1 MTRSSPE
8 ATARWCRATCLGL
21 PGATVDQPFGPDSE
35 VFRIHGKMFALLLH
49 QLRLS
54 EHMLVNLKAEPDE
67 VPLLI
72 ETHAVVRPGY
82 HMNKRHW
89 ITVELSPEA
98 DRALVEEL
106 IEDSYDNVVAG
117 LPARLRSSLQA
128 LGGTASR
135 STVVEDDPDDQPRHR
150 GTGAS

>member
-1 MTRSSPE
+1 MTRPSE
-8 ATARWCRATCLGL
+8 DAALWCRTTCLAL

-35 VFRIHGKMFALLLH
+35 VFRVSGKMFALLL
-49 QLRLS
+49 QNLRLS
-54 EHMLVNLKAEPDE
+54 EHMIVNLKAEPDE

-72 ETHAVVRPGY
+72 ETHAIVRPGY

-89 ITVELSPEA
+89 VSVELASRV

-117 LPARLRSSLQA
+117 LPARLRSTLSS
-128 LGGTASR
+128 LGGAR
-135 STVVEDDPDDQPRHR
+135 SSTTLLGTEPR
-150 GTGAS
+150 G